1 MNNDGIELVADLR
14 EYIKELENKN
24 KALINRI
31 ILLEKQLCFRRS
43 P

>member
-1 MNNDGIELVADLR
+1 MNKEGHETVADLR

-31 ILLEKQLCFRRS
+31 ILIEKQLCFRRS